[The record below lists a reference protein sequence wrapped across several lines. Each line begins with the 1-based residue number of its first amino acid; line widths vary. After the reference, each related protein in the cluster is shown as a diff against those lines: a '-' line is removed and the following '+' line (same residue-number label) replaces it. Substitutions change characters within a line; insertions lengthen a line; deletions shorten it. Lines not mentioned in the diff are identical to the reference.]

1 MGTETRTGVWVED
14 GKVYRREEKQH
25 SPQVY
30 IPLRP
35 DLLDQVVEKARILH
49 NGASMDSWTV
59 SVEAA
64 QDQTLEELKSLIEPA
79 K

>member
-1 MGTETRTGVWVED
+1 MGAETKTGVWVED

-25 SPQVY
+25 SPHVY
-30 IPLRP
+30 VPLSP

-49 NGASMDSWTV
+49 NGATMDSWTA
-59 SVEAA
+59 SVEAS
-64 QDQTLEELKSLIEPA
+64 QDKTLEELKSLIEPA